1 MWNIYSS
8 QRRRCY
14 RTPNRAGLMGTE
26 KNAEQSENVDLDAAG
41 LIAALS
47 YMIDMFPEGCHFHSW
62 RVALVGERL
71 ASMVAPEL
79 KRDIFISGLLHDVG
93 AVGAYKHISEYRT
106 LHDQLENPYIR
117 NHPRYGAALL
127 DWLPGTT
134 RISSYVRSHHE
145 WWDGRG
151 YPENRVGSDIN
162 IGAQIIR
169 LADATDIANCFFSS
183 ASLASGL
190 QSMSVLTESAWS
202 EDIWMAFAES
212 VEDSGFYDTLMDES
226 SLTGAIASK
235 LDEVGLPEELNDETG
250 VERFLHLIAVL
261 VDTKDPSTSGHSLR
275 TARYAKAIAQS
286 MGLSKQDVQLTY
298 RAGLVHDCG
307 RLGVPTLLLARSG
320 RLNDE
325 EMALVRRHAEMTIR
339 AFSCIPNAIGMA
351 EFGRI
356 AGHDHER
363 FDGNGY
369 PDKLTGDKTPL
380 ISKIL
385 SATDAFDAMTSPSSF
400 RQQLS
405 SRFAVIR
412 LQQGAGSQFDPDI
425 VDAIVAAIKA
435 GKLTELSK
443 AA

>member
-1 MWNIYSS
+1 MS
-8 QRRRCY
+8 
-14 RTPNRAGLMGTE
+14 TE
-26 KNAEQSENVDLDAAG
+26 KKTKQAQNVELTASGLVAA
-41 LIAALS
+41 IS
-47 YMIDMFPEGCHFHSW
+47 YMTDMFPEGCHFHSW
-62 RVALVGERL
+62 RVAMVSERL
-71 ASMVAPEL
+71 ASVIAPEL
-79 KRDIFISGLLHDVG
+79 RRDVFLSGLLHDIG

-134 RISSYVRSHHE
+134 LLSAVVRSHHE

-151 YPENRVGSDIN
+151 YPENRVSNDIN
-162 IGAQIIR
+162 IGSQIIR
-169 LADATDIANCFFSS
+169 LADTADISNCFFSS
-183 ASLASGL
+183 ASLASNS
-190 QSMSVLTESAWS
+190 QSMAVLTESAWS
-202 EDIWMAFAES
+202 SDIWNAF
-212 VEDSGFYDTLMDES
+212 VDSMKDQSFYLSLMDETA
-226 SLTGAIASK
+226 LTDSVVAK
-235 LDEVGLPEELNDETG
+235 LEETGLPKELDDEAG

-286 MGLSKQDVQLTY
+286 MGLSKEDVRLTY

-325 EMALVRRHAEMTIR
+325 EMALVRKHAEMTIR
-339 AFSCIPNAIGMA
+339 AFSCIPNNTGMI
-351 EFGRI
+351 EFGSI

-369 PDKLTGDKTPL
+369 PDKLTGDNTPL

-425 VDAIVAAIKA
+425 VDAIVSAIRA
-435 GKLTELSK
+435 GKLSELSK